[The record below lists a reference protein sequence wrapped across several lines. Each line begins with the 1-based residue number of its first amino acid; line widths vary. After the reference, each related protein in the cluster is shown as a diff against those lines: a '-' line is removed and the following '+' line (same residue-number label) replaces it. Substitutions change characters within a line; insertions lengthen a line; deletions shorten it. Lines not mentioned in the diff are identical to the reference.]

1 MTSSSYKDINY
12 TDYEFSQATTVD
24 GGVPTRR
31 RRVGDRLKT
40 ARRLLFEATE
50 LSYDPELDI
59 DWDAP
64 LSSGMH
70 WLAPH
75 RVSLYGTPEWG
86 ALSVEQRDELAR
98 QELVSL
104 LSFVVDAQG
113 ALASLMFRDVI
124 EGNTLADDYT
134 RFLLASV
141 RDISR
146 NATMVGRLINKT
158 GLELAPAPMAVQRL
172 QRFFVPLIPHGPLGR
187 GFILLLHRLIHQL
200 MSELE
205 ADEQAQPVVR
215 QVAKI
220 CVLVGRRQLEFAED
234 ELYRAV
240 DARRYLPA
248 APADISVALLTVL
261 ATSLIVRPQVYRSV
275 GLTERA
281 GRRAAA
287 QSENSRH
294 RNQVLLRRY
303 LDIAQDAGMF
313 TTSAARS
320 ILGGRGLL

>member
-12 TDYEFSQATTVD
+12 TDHEFSPATTVD
-24 GGVPTRR
+24 GALPTRR

-50 LSYDPELDI
+50 LSYDPDLDI

-64 LSSGMH
+64 LNSGMH
-70 WLAPH
+70 WLAAD
-75 RVSLYGTPEWG
+75 RVSLYGTPEWD
-86 ALSVEQRDELAR
+86 ALAVGRQGELAR

-104 LSFVVDAQG
+104 LSFVLDAQG
-113 ALASLMFRDVI
+113 ALASMMFRDVI
-124 EGNTLADDYT
+124 EGNILADDYT

-158 GLELAPAPMAVQRL
+158 GLELQPAPVVVQRL
-172 QRFFVPLIPHGPLGR
+172 QRFLVPLIPHGPLGR
-187 GFILLLHRLIHQL
+187 GFIFLLNRLIHQS
-200 MSELE
+200 MRELE
-205 ADEQAQPVVR
+205 ADELAEPVVR

-220 CVLVGRRQLEFAED
+220 CVLVSRRQLEFAEG

-240 DARRYLPA
+240 DTRRYLP
-248 APADISVALLTVL
+248 PALADVSLALLTVL

-275 GLTERA
+275 GMTPRV
-281 GRRAAA
+281 GRRAARR
-287 QSENSRH
+287 SGNNRR
-294 RNQVLLRRY
+294 RNEVLLQRY
-303 LDIAQDAGMF
+303 FEVAEDAGMF
-313 TTSAARS
+313 RTGVARA
-320 ILGGRGLL
+320 ILRRAGLL